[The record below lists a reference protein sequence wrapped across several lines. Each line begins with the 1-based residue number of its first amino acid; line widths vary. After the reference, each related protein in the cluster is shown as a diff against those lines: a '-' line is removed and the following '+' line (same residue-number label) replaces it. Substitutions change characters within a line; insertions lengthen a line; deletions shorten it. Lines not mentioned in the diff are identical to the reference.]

1 MPNPFVHV
9 ELHTNDVPA
18 ARKFYS
24 SLFGWQLQDMPMP
37 DGKGTYTMINVGEGT
52 GGGMM
57 QNPEP
62 NAPPQW
68 LAYIG
73 VDDIEAS
80 TRRAKELGA
89 TVHLGVTKVGD
100 FGWMSVIKDPTGAYF
115 AMWKVIGKK

>member
-1 MPNPFVHV
+1 LKENVMPNPFVHV

-68 LAYIG
+68 LA
-73 VDDIEAS
+73 
-80 TRRAKELGA
+80 
-89 TVHLGVTKVGD
+89 
-100 FGWMSVIKDPTGAYF
+100 MSVSTISRHRRGAPRSSVRPSIW
-115 AMWKVIGKK
+115 ASPRSVISAG